1 MGFLYKMILIFN
13 FQISDFPPYI
23 PESPMSFLFFSLT
36 QKKKHAFAYHIVDEV
51 ACQVDTLG
59 VG

>member
-1 MGFLYKMILIFN
+1 MILIFN